1 MNKKYVDLIELI
13 LSSGYEYEDPNRK
26 GVKRKQIDS
35 YSFKH
40 NLLEE
45 GFPFITV
52 KQTYPELALKELE
65 LFISGETDIREYW
78 KIGVNFWDKDWKRFI
93 REDQDKSREELQ
105 NLPERSYQLS
115 GIYPDLMTSWGN
127 KGINQIDNLLQTLHK
142 NPMATKKTVTMWNPE
157 VKGVLSP
164 CHWAFEVIV
173 SPIPDA
179 KEGEPQYYISL
190 KFHMGSSDV
199 FLGKPM
205 NVVYYAGLLVWLAH
219 VSDMIPL
226 NLYGDLSNVHLY
238 DNSWEAAEDLLK
250 QPYEDIKVDVEY
262 NPDMIGPRL
271 ANPFWD
277 NFKWDKS
284 KVVMGKRY
292 NVPMLTYNK

>member
-13 LSSGYEYEDPNRK
+13 LSSGYEYEDPNRR

-142 NPMATKKTVTMWNPE
+142 SPMATKKTVTMWNPE

-164 CHWAFEVIV
+164 CHWAFEVLV

-262 NPDMIGPRL
+262 NPDMIGSKL

-284 KVVMGKRY
+284 KVVMGKKY